1 MSSTAAGML
10 CQRPVQHYAGHGAAT
25 IRHPINEN
33 IKQCRAGKAAY
44 RSKAL
49 RAAQQ
54 GRYLRGGIWRALF
67 SFSAAVHATLSFF
80 SRAAVFM
87 QSRPAQIKTG
97 YHLPRGMVS

>member
-1 MSSTAAGML
+1 MRRRAQYEQHGGEDAGL
-10 CQRPVQHYAGHGAAT
+10 QRPVQRCAGHGAAT

-33 IKQCRAGKAAY
+33 IKQCRAGKTAY

-67 SFSAAVHATLSFF
+67 SFSAEVYATLSFLAGQRF
-80 SRAAVFM
+80 LCKVAR
-87 QSRPAQIKTG
+87 RK
-97 YHLPRGMVS
+97 